1 MALNQPTQKVY
12 DITIKG
18 EKMNKLTIL
27 FAFIVVAAL
36 STATVLG
43 LQNGTASENQ
53 EAVPEPPEFARDT
66 AITYILQ
73 AHEELGAPQVPSSW
87 EMENLMPGLLG
98 ASNLQYT
105 ADGWTVTVSYPVV
118 LEPTYTVDVKYTGE
132 VCFQWTGIVSQTWT
146 VAETDFKVV
155 Q

>member
-1 MALNQPTQKVY
+1 
-12 DITIKG
+12 
-18 EKMNKLTIL
+18 MNKLTIV
-27 FAFIVVAAL
+27 FAVIVVAAL

-43 LQNGTASENQ
+43 LQNGTAPENQ

-73 AHEELGAPQVPSSW
+73 AHEELGALQVPASW
-87 EMENLMPGLLG
+87 EMENLTPGLLG

-118 LEPTYTVDVKYTGE
+118 LEPTYTVDVEYTGE
-132 VCFQWTGIVSQTWT
+132 VCFQWTGTVSQAWV
-146 VAETDFKVV
+146 VAETNFTVV

>member
-1 MALNQPTQKVY
+1 
-12 DITIKG
+12 
-18 EKMNKLTIL
+18 MNKLTIV
-27 FAFIVVAAL
+27 FAVIVVAAL

-43 LQNGTASENQ
+43 LQNGTAPENQ
-53 EAVPEPPEFARDT
+53 EAVPEPPESARDT

-73 AHEELGAPQVPSSW
+73 THEELGATQVSTSW
-87 EMENLMPGLLG
+87 TMENLTPGLLG

-118 LEPTYTVDVKYTGE
+118 LEPTYTVDVDYSGE
-132 VCFQWTGIVSQTWT
+132 VCFQWTGTVSQTWA
-146 VAETDFKVV
+146 VAETNFTVV

>member
-1 MALNQPTQKVY
+1 
-12 DITIKG
+12 
-18 EKMNKLTIL
+18 MNKLTIMFEVL
-27 FAFIVVAAL
+27 VVAAL

-43 LQNGTASENQ
+43 LQNGTTPENQ
-53 EAVPEPPEFARDT
+53 VTIPEPPESARDT

-73 AHEELGAPQVPSSW
+73 AHEELGAAQVTTSW
-87 EMENLMPGLLG
+87 KMENLTPGLLG

-118 LEPTYTVDVKYTGE
+118 LEPIYTVDVDYSGE
-132 VCFQWTGIVSQTWT
+132 VCVQWTGTVSQTWA
-146 VAETDFKVV
+146 VAETNFTVV

>member
-1 MALNQPTQKVY
+1 MALNQSPPKLSAY
-12 DITIKG
+12 NEG
-18 EKMNKLTIL
+18 EKMKKLTII
-27 FAFIVVAAL
+27 FAVIVVAAL

-43 LQNGTASENQ
+43 LQNGTVPEDQ
-53 EAVPEPPEFARDT
+53 EAVPEPPESARDT

-73 AHEELGAPQVPSSW
+73 AHEELSSLQSPDSW
-87 EMENLMPGLLG
+87 VMENLTPGLLG

-118 LEPTYTVDVKYTGE
+118 LEPTYTVDVEYAGE
-132 VCFQWTGIVSQTWT
+132 VCFQWAGTVSQTWV
-146 VAETDFKVV
+146 VAETNFTLV